1 MASHAQDS
9 GKPSQITLHY
19 PKFMLLITNFVWE
32 IKEDKRM
39 SEVILYVSSE
49 NEWIFS

>member
-1 MASHAQDS
+1 MASHAQGS

-19 PKFMLLITNFVWE
+19 PKFMLITNFVWE